1 MPIIKDQQITENT
14 WTFVADEQ
22 PLPAGDITVS
32 LARWTQDREQLQQH
46 AGKIGI
52 RLVPSDQ
59 LESLGSNQTP
69 DLVEL
74 DFPSFGDGRLFS
86 LARLLRDQHDY
97 RGEIR
102 ATGKYLAD
110 QVFYL
115 HRVGVD
121 SFEFSEAKDIQVA
134 LAAVNDFS
142 VSYQPS
148 SN

>member
-1 MPIIKDQQITENT
+1 MPIIKDQQISENT
-14 WTFVADEQ
+14 WTFVADDQ
-22 PLPAGDITVS
+22 PLAAGDITVS
-32 LARWTQDREQLQQH
+32 LARWNQDQDQLHKH

-52 RLVPSDQ
+52 RLQPTDQ
-59 LESLGSNQTP
+59 LESLSNEQKP

-74 DFPSFGDGRLFS
+74 SFPHFGDGRLFS
-86 LARLLRDQHDY
+86 LARLLRNQHDY
-97 RGEIR
+97 QGEIR
-102 ATGKYLAD
+102 ATGNYLAD

-142 VSYQPS
+142 VRYQPS